1 MSRSFYFKNIKTRN
15 IPRYMFLSAVS
26 GILSIWLSFYLLK
39 DCTGKEWYMWPA
51 VLSEIF
57 YLLFVGIFNINIS
70 IELEFERNRET
81 PEERNRY
88 EK

>member
-1 MSRSFYFKNIKTRN
+1 
-15 IPRYMFLSAVS
+15 
-26 GILSIWLSFYLLK
+26 LK